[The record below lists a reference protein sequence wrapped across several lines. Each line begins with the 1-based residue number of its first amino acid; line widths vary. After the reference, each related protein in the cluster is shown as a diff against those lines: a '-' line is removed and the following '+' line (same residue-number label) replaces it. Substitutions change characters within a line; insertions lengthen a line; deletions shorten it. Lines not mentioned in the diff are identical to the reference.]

1 MGDKEKN
8 IRAYLDQKGLQK
20 DLSGYYYLESAI
32 SHAIQNPYLNCQGI
46 FENMVKEA
54 KLKCAPTTAYS
65 ASVYALKRARHK
77 MGVKRF
83 IRLAA
88 DDIVRTTNY
97 DEKEGDKTCH

>member
-1 MGDKEKN
+1 MGDKGKN

-20 DLSGYYYLESAI
+20 DLSGYYYLENAI
-32 SHAIQNPYLNCQGI
+32 SYAIQDPYLNCQRI
-46 FENMVKEA
+46 YKNMVSEA
-54 KLKCAPTTAYS
+54 NLACTPTTAYS

-97 DEKEGDKTCH
+97 DGKEGKETCH